1 MMGLGKVS
9 IAVNSDRAVI
19 TSRCIIAVRP
29 ANSAMS
35 APATNALSPAPV
47 MTTTRIDASL
57 RSSSSSAAPSSRVL
71 MFRAFLL
78 SGRLI
83 VIIPTRSRLSN
94 TRVSYDLDIACDI
107 ADGSLAKFTIFDLAY
122 SEEAASTIVAG
133 LITDAR
139 LRRLLL
145 IVLHCAND
153 VSFRVF
159 EKYESADSRNVKL
172 RHYDFAAI

>member
-35 APATNALSPAPV
+35 APATNALCPAPV

-71 MFRAFLL
+71 IFRAFLL

-94 TRVSYDLDIACDI
+94 KRVSYDLDIACDI

-133 LITDAR
+133 LLNDP
-139 LRRLLL
+139 RRMLLQL
-145 IVLHCAND
+145 ILLHFFNVD
-153 VSFRVF
+153 SFLVF
-159 EKYESADSRNVKL
+159 EKNFMDTRSNMEHQHCN
-172 RHYDFAAI
+172 